1 MKNKIMQ
8 ILIKKSPMIAVFGL
22 LSFVL
27 SRILVIGSD
36 IISEAVDKVLEGNII
51 NIKYLMMST
60 FGLIIVSFLV
70 AYLRTIAREFYSI
83 NVQYEC
89 RDLAVKSIQGANCSK
104 INGGYGAVINRLTSD
119 VNDLNTLL
127 SEILPD
133 VISYIIT
140 IATVGISI
148 FNIEWRIFIGIAV
161 IFPVVVPINN
171 FIARKINTLAKSRR
185 VRYDELSEIV
195 SDNIDGVEICRTYGL
210 ENILDE
216 RVNIKAAEILHN
228 EYSRNAYQALAQFIT
243 SILKW
248 TPSVVCSVI
257 ALNLVIADIITVGQL
272 MAFIILFGK
281 LSSPLSELPFRIID
295 AREMFV
301 SVERINKIINV
312 EQEAGG
318 SYTSDKPQENSRV
331 IDCRDITFSYDDGK
345 EVLKDVDFTANTG
358 EKIAIVG
365 GSGCGK
371 TTFFK
376 ILCGFEQ
383 PGSGEYDLLG
393 HNFKDWNIHDARKL
407 ISFVPQ
413 NVFLFP
419 DTIAENIAYG
429 SNEENSEYRMNKVI
443 AACRKAGI
451 HDKIMSLPQ
460 GYETVI
466 GERGATLSGGEK
478 QRLAIARAIYKDAPI
493 MLMDEPTS
501 ALDEDTEKIIS
512 TTLAEDVKDRTTII
526 IAHRLSTVK
535 NVDMIY
541 VMDKGT
547 IVESGNHETLMA
559 KCGVYTALY
568 NSVYTNGGYNA
579 DI

>member
-70 AYLRTIAREFYSI
+70 AYLRTIAREFYNI

-185 VRYDELSEIV
+185 GRYDELSEIV

-295 AREMFV
+295 ARVMFV
-301 SVERINKIINV
+301 SV
-312 EQEAGG
+312 
-318 SYTSDKPQENSRV
+318 
-331 IDCRDITFSYDDGK
+331 
-345 EVLKDVDFTANTG
+345 
-358 EKIAIVG
+358 
-365 GSGCGK
+365 
-371 TTFFK
+371 
-376 ILCGFEQ
+376 
-383 PGSGEYDLLG
+383 
-393 HNFKDWNIHDARKL
+393 
-407 ISFVPQ
+407 
-413 NVFLFP
+413 
-419 DTIAENIAYG
+419 
-429 SNEENSEYRMNKVI
+429 
-443 AACRKAGI
+443 
-451 HDKIMSLPQ
+451 
-460 GYETVI
+460 
-466 GERGATLSGGEK
+466 
-478 QRLAIARAIYKDAPI
+478 
-493 MLMDEPTS
+493 
-501 ALDEDTEKIIS
+501 
-512 TTLAEDVKDRTTII
+512 
-526 IAHRLSTVK
+526 
-535 NVDMIY
+535 
-541 VMDKGT
+541 
-547 IVESGNHETLMA
+547 
-559 KCGVYTALY
+559 
-568 NSVYTNGGYNA
+568 
-579 DI
+579 

>member
-1 MKNKIMQ
+1 M
-8 ILIKKSPMIAVFGL
+8 
-22 LSFVL
+22 
-27 SRILVIGSD
+27 
-36 IISEAVDKVLEGNII
+36 
-51 NIKYLMMST
+51 
-60 FGLIIVSFLV
+60 
-70 AYLRTIAREFYSI
+70 
-83 NVQYEC
+83 
-89 RDLAVKSIQGANCSK
+89 
-104 INGGYGAVINRLTSD
+104 
-119 VNDLNTLL
+119 
-127 SEILPD
+127 
-133 VISYIIT
+133 
-140 IATVGISI
+140 
-148 FNIEWRIFIGIAV
+148 
-161 IFPVVVPINN
+161 
-171 FIARKINTLAKSRR
+171 
-185 VRYDELSEIV
+185 
-195 SDNIDGVEICRTYGL
+195 
-210 ENILDE
+210 
-216 RVNIKAAEILHN
+216 
-228 EYSRNAYQALAQFIT
+228 
-243 SILKW
+243 
-248 TPSVVCSVI
+248 
-257 ALNLVIADIITVGQL
+257 
-272 MAFIILFGK
+272 
-281 LSSPLSELPFRIID
+281 
-295 AREMFV
+295 
-301 SVERINKIINV
+301 
-312 EQEAGG
+312 
-318 SYTSDKPQENSRV
+318 
-331 IDCRDITFSYDDGK
+331 
-345 EVLKDVDFTANTG
+345 
-358 EKIAIVG
+358 
-365 GSGCGK
+365 
-371 TTFFK
+371 
-376 ILCGFEQ
+376 
-383 PGSGEYDLLG
+383 LG